1 MPLALLTPL
10 LLQRILKSLFER
22 MVLSMATIK
31 ELNNGTFKITV
42 TLGKDANGNKIR
54 KCINYKPKAK
64 SPKAILNEVNKYAN
78 NYEYDLINGN
88 IKDGNHLTL
97 NDIISEWQT
106 ETSEDIQK
114 GTLQTYRM
122 YLDKYV
128 LNYIGFKKLSNITA
142 YDLQEL
148 VNKWSVTLKPSS
160 VRRRFAAIRSIIK
173 YCYQK
178 DLIKENI
185 CNRVKLPKN
194 IDSEQ
199 DKLHYFTP
207 EQFKTFLNACDLEYT
222 TEYKAHTRTL
232 KSTGENYNVPEYSE
246 KHTIPFQYKVM
257 FSLLVDSGI
266 RRGELL
272 ALTWHDIDFQKNE
285 ISITKSIGTI
295 KDDNNKDIEIV
306 KCPKTV
312 SSNRTLAITQG
323 TIDLLKKW
331 KAKEKVLMMKLGT
344 KWQGER
350 QNFDDN
356 FIFIQLENGLRMNL
370 STPRHKFTSIIK
382 QYNEQYAET
391 ETDKLPLIRLHDLR
405 HTSATILL
413 SKGIDIETVS
423 KRLGHSKASTTLDIY
438 GHATKETDRQAA
450 ELLESVLNI

>member
-1 MPLALLTPL
+1 
-10 LLQRILKSLFER
+10 
-22 MVLSMATIK
+22 MVLSMAEIK
-31 ELNNGTFKITV
+31 ELDNGNFKV
-42 TLGKDANGNKIR
+42 TINLGRDANGRKIR
-54 KCINYKPKAK
+54 KSKTYTPERKNPKAK
-64 SPKAILNEVNKYAN
+64 LEEVKRFAYKY
-78 NYEYDLINGN
+78 EHDLLYGN

-97 NDIISEWQT
+97 NDVVSEWQK
-106 ETSEDIQK
+106 EIKQEVQQR
-114 GTLQTYRM
+114 TLQTYREH
-122 YLDKYV
+122 LDKYV
-128 LNYIGFKKLSNITA
+128 LKHIGFKKLSNITA

-148 VNKWSVTLKPSS
+148 VNEWSTTLHPST
-160 VRRRFAAIRSIIK
+160 VRRRFASVRSIIK

-194 IDSEQ
+194 IDSEH

-232 KSTGENYNVPEYSE
+232 KSTGENYNVPGYSE

-356 FIFIQLENGLRMNL
+356 FIFIQLDNGLRMSL
-370 STPRHKFTSIIK
+370 STPCHKFTSIIK

-450 ELLESVLNI
+450 ELLESVLSV

>member
-1 MPLALLTPL
+1 
-10 LLQRILKSLFER
+10 
-22 MVLSMATIK
+22 MAEIK
-31 ELNNGTFKITV
+31 ELDNGNFKV
-42 TLGKDANGNKIR
+42 TINLGRDANGRKIR
-54 KCINYKPKAK
+54 KSKTYTPEKKNPKAK
-64 SPKAILNEVNKYAN
+64 LEEVKRFAYKY
-78 NYEYDLINGN
+78 EHDLLYGN
-88 IKDGNHLTL
+88 IKDGEHLTL
-97 NDIISEWQT
+97 NDVVSEWQK
-106 ETSEDIQK
+106 EIKQEVQQR
-114 GTLQTYRM
+114 TLQTYREH
-122 YLDKYV
+122 LDKYV
-128 LNYIGFKKLSNITA
+128 LKHIGFKKLSNITA

-148 VNKWSVTLKPSS
+148 VNEWSTTLHPST
-160 VRRRFAAIRSIIK
+160 VRRRFASVRSIIK

-194 IDSEQ
+194 IDSEH

-312 SSNRTLAITQG
+312 SSNRTLAITQC

-356 FIFIQLENGLRMNL
+356 FIFIQLDNGLRMSL
-370 STPRHKFTSIIK
+370 STPCHKFTSIIK

-450 ELLESVLNI
+450 ELLESVLSV